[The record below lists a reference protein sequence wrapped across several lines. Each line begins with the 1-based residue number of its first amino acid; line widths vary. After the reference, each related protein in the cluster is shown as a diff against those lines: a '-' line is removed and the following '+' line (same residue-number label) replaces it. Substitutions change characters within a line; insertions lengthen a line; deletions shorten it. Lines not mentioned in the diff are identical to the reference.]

1 MKEQE
6 LRKALNDYAA
16 GCSLPMAKQRRILA
30 QMEGEEPVKK
40 KLTVSFALVMAIM
53 LATLGAAFALVNS
66 QIGEKLFGAEEV
78 PPEVLQSIATPAA
91 TYQSE
96 LGSLTLDELLYDGNA
111 LHTSFT
117 VANPT
122 GETLMYTLEG
132 IRLNGKPVTYNHN
145 WMEGAGSTALV
156 LGGSVDETALPQSY
170 SLYNMGE
177 NLVCFSDDNTYQGT
191 EALPEG
197 ESTLT
202 IEMAVWKPI
211 NAPELVDYK
220 QWEGVD
226 VTETKDHLVVD
237 ANGRS
242 ELWMFKPRESHRDYN
257 ASQSGAEI
265 YAEIYEDLGWARL
278 VDTIEVAVEVD
289 LNRENLTRAV
299 PQRTE
304 FEQNGLR
311 MVIDAFEMTQAGG
324 QMEGWIHGE
333 DNAVKQFIEKGLCLV
348 DPQNDRAFNNGMW
361 WDDQS
366 QEALG
371 VHFVM
376 NIRPFADPMPEKV
389 YLAPVI
395 SQDFRWD
402 KSHAMY
408 DPGIEK
414 PENAYGDQQADMAKA
429 FEIIFE

>member
-6 LRKALNDYAA
+6 LRKALDDYAA

-78 PPEVLQSIATPAA
+78 PPEVLQSIVTPAA
-91 TYQSE
+91 SVQRE

-122 GETLMYTLEG
+122 DETLMYTLEG

-145 WMEGAGSTALV
+145 WMEGTGSTALV
-156 LGGSVDETALPQSY
+156 LGGSVDGTALPQSY

-202 IEMAVWKPI
+202 VEMAVWKPI

-257 ASQSGAEI
+257 ASQSGAAVYADI
-265 YAEIYEDLGWARL
+265 YKELGWAQWVDTLKVEAQVVLDKNGLTHGVPAKAELEKDGLRL
-278 VDTIEVAVEVD
+278 V
-289 LNRENLTRAV
+289 
-299 PQRTE
+299 
-304 FEQNGLR
+304 
-311 MVIDAFEMTQAGG
+311 IDSFEMTRAGG
-324 QMEGWIHGE
+324 QIDGWLYGE
-333 DNAVKQFIEKGLCLV
+333 YNGVKQFMVRGLCLTDAAGEV
-348 DPQNDRAFNNGMW
+348 FYNAGMW
-361 WDDQS
+361 WDDQPKDA
-366 QEALG
+366 QG
-371 VHFVM
+371 MHFTM
-376 NIRPFADPMPEKV
+376 KLSPFAGEMPEKV
-389 YLAPVI
+389 YLAPALA
-395 SQDFRWD
+395 DD
-402 KSHAMY
+402 
-408 DPGIEK
+408 E
-414 PENAYGDQQADMAKA
+414 ADMARA
-429 FEIIFE
+429 FEIVFD